1 MTLAGL
7 KTFAGEPESAIALTK
22 EAIRMTPLFPD
33 SYLHSLGVSNF
44 LLGNHEEANR
54 LGAFILRR
62 TPEHLG
68 ANLLLIMLNETQGNS
83 EETALLTGKI
93 KQHHPAFRISA
104 FMASQRFKEPATLEQ
119 LIEPLRA
126 AGLPE

>member
-1 MTLAGL
+1 M
-7 KTFAGEPESAIALTK
+7 LTK

-33 SYLHSLGVSNF
+33 NYLHTLGISNF
-44 LLGNHEEANR
+44 LLGNHEEAKS

-68 ANLLLIMLNETQGNS
+68 AILLLIMVNETQGNQ
-83 EETALLTGKI
+83 EETTVFAGKI
-93 KQHHPAFRISA
+93 KQNHPTFSVSG
-104 FMASQRFKEPATLEQ
+104 FMARQRFKEPATLEK
-119 LIEPLRA
+119 LVEPLRK

>member
-22 EAIRMTPLFPD
+22 EAIRMTPIYPD
-33 SYLHSLGVSNF
+33 NFLHSLGVSNF
-44 LLGNHEEANR
+44 LLGNHEEAKR
-54 LGAFILRR
+54 LGAYIIRR

-68 ANLLLIMLNETQGNS
+68 ANLLLIMVSGSQGNREWS
-83 EETALLTGKI
+83 ASLAGKF
-93 KQHHPAFRISA
+93 KQNYPEFRISGY
-104 FMASQRFKEPATLEQ
+104 MAGQRFQDPAMLEK
-119 LIEPLRA
+119 LVAPLRA